1 MTQPWQF
8 LGYQKLSARASQV
21 QFTNVW
27 DATSPKNRNM
37 KFKVVM
43 EGMTYNETDVIEV
56 GAPYYYCYTDGTNSS
71 YDRSYYQQYD
81 TNSGS
86 ASSKTWSTS
95 AVHGNSAS
103 AFQES
108 NQNWILTKGGSGT
121 QRRYSSA
128 EDNLQWGTYE
138 VNWGSQPGIGESMQ
152 MKAFNVVSI
161 SNSSSGYNHVIAGCG
176 SGGAASPAPGTFYW
190 QAANYTFETGSK
202 FWMWAM
208 RDDNGF

>member
-8 LGYQKLSARASQV
+8 LGYQKLSTNTSIV
-21 QFTNVW
+21 QFNNCW
-27 DATSPKNRNM
+27 DATSPKVNNM

-43 EGMTYNETDVIEV
+43 EGMTYNETDVIET
-56 GAPYYYCYTDGTNSS
+56 GAPYYYLDTDTTGSS

-86 ASSKTWSTS
+86 ASSKAWSTS
-95 AVHGNSAS
+95 AVHGNGNS
-103 AFQES
+103 AFQEGY
-108 NQNWILTKGGSGT
+108 QNWILTKGGSGT

-138 VNWGSQPGIGESMQ
+138 VNWGTQYGIGDSMQ

-161 SNSSSGYNHVIAGCG
+161 ANAASGYNHVLAGCG
-176 SGGAASPAPGTFYW
+176 GGSARTYSPGIFYW
-190 QAANYTFETGSK
+190 RAVNYTFLAGSK